1 MYLVDTSVWID
12 HLRQSDPMLVKALG
26 DDLVACHPFIIGEL
40 ALGSLKDRKTV
51 IAMLENL
58 PSVTRADDS
67 EVLRMI
73 EDRKLFARGLGLIDA
88 HLLAAALIEGDVQ
101 IWTKDKRFQVI
112 ATELNVAASL
122 SK

>member
-12 HLRQSDPMLVKALG
+12 HFRKTDPLLVKALG
-26 DDLVACHPFIIGEL
+26 DHLVACHPFIIGEL
-40 ALGSLKDRKTV
+40 ALGSLRDRKTV

-58 PSVTRADDS
+58 PSVTRANDS
-67 EVLRMI
+67 EVLGMI
-73 EDRKLFARGLGLIDA
+73 EDRKLFARGLGLMDA

-101 IWTKDKRFQVI
+101 IWTKDKRFQTI

>member
-1 MYLVDTSVWID
+1 
-12 HLRQSDPMLVKALG
+12 
-26 DDLVACHPFIIGEL
+26 
-40 ALGSLKDRKTV
+40 
-51 IAMLENL
+51 
-58 PSVTRADDS
+58 
-67 EVLRMI
+67 MI

-101 IWTKDKRFQVI
+101 IWTKDKRFQTI

>member
-12 HLRQSDPMLVKALG
+12 HLRASDPQLVDALG
-26 DDLVACHPFIIGEL
+26 QQLVLGHPFIAGEL
-40 ALGSLKDRKTV
+40 ALGSLKNRATI
-51 IAMLENL
+51 IAMLKNL
-58 PSVTRADDS
+58 PSVTRADDN

-101 IWTKDKRFQVI
+101 IWTKDKRFQTI

>member
-12 HLRQSDPMLVKALG
+12 HFRKTDPLLVKALG

-40 ALGSLKDRKTV
+40 ALGSLKDGKMV
-51 IAMLENL
+51 IAMLENV

-67 EVLRMI
+67 ELLDMI
-73 EDRKLFARGLGLIDA
+73 DDRKLFPRGLGLIDT
-88 HLLAAALIEGDVQ
+88 HLLAAALIEGDVH
-101 IWTKDKRFQVI
+101 IWTKDKRFQMI